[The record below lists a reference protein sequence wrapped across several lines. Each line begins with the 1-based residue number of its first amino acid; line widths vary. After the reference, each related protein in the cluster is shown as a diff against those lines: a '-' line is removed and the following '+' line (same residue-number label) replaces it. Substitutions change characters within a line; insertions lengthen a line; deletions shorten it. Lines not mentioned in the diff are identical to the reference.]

1 MLHSHL
7 IIAATNLDSHSVVF
21 KPSIG
26 LGLSGELTDSS
37 RQPEVG
43 RNHSGPDGSTK
54 ALWPRNMCSAAG
66 GSISVV
72 SFPVSSVPVDQT
84 LNENGSRIKAW
95 FPGVD
100 WNSPPNTMRASV
112 NLLSRHI

>member
-1 MLHSHL
+1 MLHGHF
-7 IIAATNLDSHSVVF
+7 IIAAADLDGHSVIF

-26 LGLSGELTDSS
+26 LGLASELTDSS

-54 ALWPRNMCSAAG
+54 ALWPRNMYSAAG
-66 GSISVV
+66 WKISVGAF
-72 SFPVSSVPVDQT
+72 SVSSVSVDQT
-84 LNENGSRIKAW
+84 LNENRSRIKAW

-100 WNSPPNTMRASV
+100 WNPSPNTVMVSII
-112 NLLSRHI
+112 LLLRRV

>member
-1 MLHSHL
+1 MLHGHL
-7 IIAATNLDSHSVVF
+7 IIAAANLDSHSVVF

-26 LGLSGELTDSS
+26 LGLTSELADSS

-54 ALWPRNMCSAAG
+54 ALWPRNMYSAAG
-66 GSISVV
+66 RCISVV
-72 SFPVSSVPVDQT
+72 TFSVSSVPVDQT

-100 WNSPPNTMRASV
+100 WNPSPNTVLASII
-112 NLLSRHI
+112 LLSRRV